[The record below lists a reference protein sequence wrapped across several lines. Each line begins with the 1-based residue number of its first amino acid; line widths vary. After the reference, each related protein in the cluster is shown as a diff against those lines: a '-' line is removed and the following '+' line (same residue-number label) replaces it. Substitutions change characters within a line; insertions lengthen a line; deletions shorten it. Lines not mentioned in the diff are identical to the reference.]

1 MSIGLFYMKIR
12 QGMHAWQ
19 QAGILIV
26 CALAIAACSDA
37 APTDPAA
44 IACDTTRLG
53 VERTITVTADS
64 GSIETLLDDGEVVL
78 TFDDGPDPRRTR
90 AVLDQLD
97 RQCTKATFF
106 LLGGQADRYPA
117 MVREIA
123 KRGHSL
129 GGHSWSHANL
139 MTLTADAAHS
149 EVSTGMHAV
158 NAALAGTG
166 AKAIM
171 FRFPFVA
178 TNAELS
184 ADVREMGLLE
194 VGVTADGADW
204 TKNRPEASVEMIL
217 QKLDLAGRKGVILLH
232 DPFDKSDERV
242 NLLLSRL
249 KQDGYKVVALGSA
262 ETGQ

>member
-1 MSIGLFYMKIR
+1 MKIR
-12 QGMHAWQ
+12 QEVRAWQ
-19 QAGILIV
+19 QAGILFA
-26 CALAIAACSDA
+26 CALAMAACSDA
-37 APTDPAA
+37 TPAEPAA
-44 IACDTTRLG
+44 IACDSTKLG
-53 VERTITVTADS
+53 VERTIGVTADA
-64 GSIETLLDDGEVVL
+64 GSIETLLNEGEVVL
-78 TFDDGPDPRRTR
+78 TFDDGPDPKRTP

-106 LLGGQADRYPA
+106 LLGGQADRYPD
-117 MVREIA
+117 MVREIVR
-123 KRGHSL
+123 RGHAL

-149 EVSTGMHAV
+149 EVSTGMDAV
-158 NAALAGTG
+158 NAALAETG

-204 TKNRPEASVEMIL
+204 TKNRPEASVDMIL
-217 QKLDLAGRKGVILLH
+217 EKLDLAGRKGVILLH

-249 KQDGYKVVALGSA
+249 KLDGYRIVALGSA

>member
-1 MSIGLFYMKIR
+1 MKIR
-12 QGMHAWQ
+12 PGMRAWQ
-19 QAGILIV
+19 QAGVLLV
-26 CALAIAACSDA
+26 CAMVMAACSDA
-37 APTDPAA
+37 APAKTAS
-44 IACDTTRLG
+44 IVCDRTKLG
-53 VERTITVTADS
+53 VERTITVTADTR
-64 GSIETLLDDGEVVL
+64 SIEALLNDREVVL
-78 TFDDGPDPRRTR
+78 TFDDGPDPRRTP

-106 LLGGQADRYPA
+106 LLGGQADRYPD

-123 KRGHSL
+123 SRGHSL

-139 MTLTADAAHS
+139 TTLTADAAQR
-149 EVSTGMHAV
+149 EVSTGMDTV
-158 NAALAGTG
+158 NAALAETG

-178 TNAELS
+178 TNADLS
-184 ADVREMGLLE
+184 AGVRKMGLLE

-204 TKNRPEASVEMIL
+204 TRNAPDASVDLIL
-217 QKLDLAGRKGVILLH
+217 EKLQSAGGKGIILLH

-249 KQDGYKVVALGSA
+249 KQDGYRIVALGSA

>member
-1 MSIGLFYMKIR
+1 MKIR
-12 QGMHAWQ
+12 QEVRALQ
-19 QAGILIV
+19 QTGILIV
-26 CALAIAACSDA
+26 CALAMAACSEA
-37 APTDPAA
+37 APTEPAA
-44 IACDTTRLG
+44 TACDNTGLG
-53 VERTITVTADS
+53 VERTITVAADT
-64 GSIETLLDDGEVVL
+64 GSIESLLNDGEVVL
-78 TFDDGPDPRRTR
+78 TFDDGPDPRRTPP
-90 AVLDQLD
+90 VLDELD
-97 RQCTKATFF
+97 LHCTRATFF
-106 LLGGQADRYPA
+106 LLGSQADRHPA

-123 KRGHSL
+123 RRGHSL

-139 MTLTADAAHS
+139 TTLTAEAAHD
-149 EVSTGMHAV
+149 EVSTGMDTV
-158 NAALAGTG
+158 NAALTGTG

-184 ADVREMGLLE
+184 ADIREMGLLE
-194 VGVTADGADW
+194 VGVTVDGADW
-204 TKNRPEASVEMIL
+204 TKNRPEASVDMIL

-249 KQDGYKVVALGSA
+249 KRDGYRIVALNSA